1 MDVCL
6 SFASIKSRLG
16 IKFVPKFLCN
26 LLDYLLGFT
35 AINKLYRNAVNYII
49 EKKKITFFEAVL
61 RKLDVQMEVLPEDLA
76 KIPRDGPLLVVANH
90 PFGGIDGLALG
101 SLLSKTRPDF
111 KLLVNQELGVFNAM
125 TPWLFQVD
133 ILGGES
139 AKSKN
144 LKSMVECSRFLR
156 DGKCLGIF
164 PAGEVSSLHLPTR
177 KIIDPSWSDHPT
189 SLARRN
195 NATVLPVC
203 FKGKNGWLFQTLGLI
218 HPRLRTLLLAREL
231 VNKRGKDLK
240 MRIGEPISPQK
251 ICSFQNV
258 SDATD
263 YLRVCVEALKN
274 ESSPVSSFPKF
285 FLGRKNKSHEPLVLP
300 VNKEM
305 LQSEVAALPA
315 SSLLAAKGDFK
326 IYGCL
331 ASQAPSV
338 MREIARLREKT
349 FRKAGEGTGYPLDS
363 DRYDEWYHQIFA
375 WDSQNQKI
383 AGGYRLGVTEEIIG
397 HKGKSGMYAASEFSL
412 KRGFYSS
419 LGKSIEV
426 GRSFITEEYQRRFS
440 LLGLIWKAIGEF
452 MNRHPDHFVLYGP
465 VSISADYTNLSRN
478 LLVRFLRTNRWSAE
492 IARRTKAKNPFK
504 LKQLSPALANWV
516 KQEGRTLDDISAVI
530 SGVEPDGKG
539 VPVLVKHYLKLRGS
553 FVGFAVD
560 PDFSNALDGLIVV
573 DIRNMEDRQL
583 LQYFGESG
591 KQRII
596 SAREKTEE
604 EEKQTKKS
612 IRGQGVRA
620 SFLGTHD
627 S

>member
-1 MDVCL
+1 MDTCL

-16 IKFVPKFLCN
+16 IKFVPEFLCN

-35 AINKLYRNAVNYII
+35 AINQLYRNAVNYII

-285 FLGRKNKSHEPLVLP
+285 FLGRKSKSHEPLVLP
-300 VNKEM
+300 VNKEK
-305 LQSEVAALPA
+305 LQSEVTALPA

-397 HKGKSGMYAASEFSL
+397 QKGKPGMYAASEFSL

-426 GRSFITEEYQRRFS
+426 GRSFITEEYQRRYS

-553 FVGFAVD
+553 FVGFAID
-560 PDFSNALDGLIVV
+560 PDFNNALDGLIVV

-596 SAREKTEE
+596 SAREKAEE

>member
-6 SFASIKSRLG
+6 SFAFIKSRLG
-16 IKFVPKFLCN
+16 IKFVPEFLCN

-35 AINKLYRNAVNYII
+35 AINQLYRNAVNYII

-111 KLLVNQELGVFNAM
+111 KLLVNQELGVFSAM

-397 HKGKSGMYAASEFSL
+397 QKGKPGMYAASEFSL

>member
-1 MDVCL
+1 MDTCL

-156 DGKCLGIF
+156 DGNCLGIF

-240 MRIGEPISPQK
+240 MRIGEPISPQTTPTRNSK
-251 ICSFQNV
+251 
-258 SDATD
+258 T
-263 YLRVCVEALKN
+263 
-274 ESSPVSSFPKF
+274 
-285 FLGRKNKSHEPLVLP
+285 NKT
-300 VNKEM
+300 
-305 LQSEVAALPA
+305 
-315 SSLLAAKGDFK
+315 
-326 IYGCL
+326 
-331 ASQAPSV
+331 SQP
-338 MREIARLREKT
+338 T
-349 FRKAGEGTGYPLDS
+349 
-363 DRYDEWYHQIFA
+363 
-375 WDSQNQKI
+375 
-383 AGGYRLGVTEEIIG
+383 
-397 HKGKSGMYAASEFSL
+397 
-412 KRGFYSS
+412 
-419 LGKSIEV
+419 
-426 GRSFITEEYQRRFS
+426 RS
-440 LLGLIWKAIGEF
+440 
-452 MNRHPDHFVLYGP
+452 
-465 VSISADYTNLSRN
+465 
-478 LLVRFLRTNRWSAE
+478 WS
-492 IARRTKAKNPFK
+492 
-504 LKQLSPALANWV
+504 
-516 KQEGRTLDDISAVI
+516 
-530 SGVEPDGKG
+530 
-539 VPVLVKHYLKLRGS
+539 
-553 FVGFAVD
+553 
-560 PDFSNALDGLIVV
+560 
-573 DIRNMEDRQL
+573 
-583 LQYFGESG
+583 
-591 KQRII
+591 
-596 SAREKTEE
+596 
-604 EEKQTKKS
+604 
-612 IRGQGVRA
+612 
-620 SFLGTHD
+620 
-627 S
+627 

>member
-16 IKFVPKFLCN
+16 IKYVPKFLCN
-26 LLDYLLGFT
+26 VLDYLLGFT
-35 AINKLYRNAVNYII
+35 AINQLYRNAVNYII

-218 HPRLRTLLLAREL
+218 HPRLRTLMLAREL

-285 FLGRKNKSHEPLVLP
+285 FLGRKNKFHEPLVLP

-397 HKGKSGMYAASEFSL
+397 QKGKPGMYAASEFSL